1 MHFTS
6 VPKTIASLA
15 GMKFRSE
22 IIHIHKLI
30 NSSRDQGGVKY
41 VSQEKGSLLPLVF
54 NPTPVVESGASVR
67 AQKSSRWTVGFEL
80 PRQYYAVPAGTD
92 YMGMGGAPER
102 EIRANERDIRITH
115 DVVDVRSGVRAC
127 SNPFSCALNG
137 ILAGQERG
145 LNMALVLA
153 LQDDIPRCHNIR
165 SLRSI

>member
-1 MHFTS
+1 
-6 VPKTIASLA
+6 
-15 GMKFRSE
+15 
-22 IIHIHKLI
+22 
-30 NSSRDQGGVKY
+30 
-41 VSQEKGSLLPLVF
+41 
-54 NPTPVVESGASVR
+54 
-67 AQKSSRWTVGFEL
+67 
-80 PRQYYAVPAGTD
+80 
-92 YMGMGGAPER
+92 MGMGGAPER